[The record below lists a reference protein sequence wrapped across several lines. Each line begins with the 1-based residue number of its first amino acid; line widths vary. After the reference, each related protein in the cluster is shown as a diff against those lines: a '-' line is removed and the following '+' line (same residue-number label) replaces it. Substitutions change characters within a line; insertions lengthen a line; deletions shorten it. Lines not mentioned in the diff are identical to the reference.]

1 MMKNINLVINAVLAL
16 ALIVVFILLFSLRG
30 QVKELKSQPL
40 AFKTAGSGKIVYI
53 NIDTL
58 QNAYEMYFDMK
69 TRIEGKQKK
78 MVSDLDDKKKVFER
92 SVAEYQDKAKKGL
105 LLSSEMQKIEQQLGA
120 DQQNLMRL
128 NETMQQQL
136 AEETQVENRKLMN
149 SIIDYLKD
157 YNKDGRF
164 QYIFGHAYGSN
175 LLYASDSLDITYDV
189 LKGLNEKYRSGKK

>member
-1 MMKNINLVINAVLAL
+1 MIKNINIVINAVLAL
-16 ALIVVFILLFSLRG
+16 ALIVVFILFFSLKG

-40 AFKTAGSGKIVYI
+40 ALKTGSGKIVYI

-78 MVSDLDDKKKVFER
+78 MASDLDDKKKVFER
-92 SVAEYQDKAKKGL
+92 NVADYQDKAKKGL

-128 NETMQQQL
+128 NESMQQQL

-149 SIIDYLKD
+149 SIIVYLKD

-175 LLYASDSLDITYDV
+175 LLYANDSLDITYDV
-189 LKGLNEKYRSGKK
+189 LKGLNEKYRKEKK

>member
-1 MMKNINLVINAVLAL
+1 MMKNINIVINAILAL
-16 ALIVVFILLFSLRG
+16 ALIAVFVLYFSLRG

-40 AFKTAGSGKIVYI
+40 ALKTGSGKIVYI

-78 MVSDLDDKKKVFER
+78 MASDLDDKKKVFER
-92 SVAEYQDKAKKGL
+92 NVADYQDKAKKGL

-128 NETMQQQL
+128 NESMQQQL

-164 QYIFGHAYGSN
+164 QYIFGHAYGGN
-175 LLYASDSLDITYDV
+175 LLYANDSLDITYDV
-189 LKGLNEKYRSGKK
+189 LKGLNEKYRSEKK